1 MLLKEHSL
9 CIYFYFIQKIYLC
22 HSTFTL
28 YPLYCISKDV
38 MFINFHI
45 HVQRVI
51 CIYKKM
57 SGELNYKLKNKHI

>member
-28 YPLYCISKDV
+28 YPLYCISTYV

-45 HVQRVI
+45 HV
-51 CIYKKM
+51 
-57 SGELNYKLKNKHI
+57 HIIKGYLYIQKDVRRTEILIKE